1 MHKKPLQL
9 ITILGIALGLLFLT
23 SCSAT
28 QIRKKA
34 DHAYWRHKNYEKAT
48 KLYEKAAAKGDA
60 KSQEVLADC
69 YAAGKGVKQNFNN
82 ALKWYRKAAA
92 QGRPWSQYKIGIFYH
107 YGNGGVAQDDYEA
120 YKWFRKSADGGLTQG
135 QNRVA
140 LCLNNGCGVKKDLKE
155 AEKWWKKAAERDFKE
170 AQYRLGCFYEEN
182 GNNKEAIRW
191 FEECALRLT
200 FPEIGLP
207 FSEYEGKSYLK
218 LGYIYRYGTL
228 GKKIDLEKAK
238 EYYEMVVEYCED
250 SDVKKEARQDL
261 KNLNNYIE
269 TNAFN
274 IGNNY
279 YFGNFGYAK
288 DKTKAVKY
296 WKKSADN
303 GNAEAQ
309 YYLGFCYSKG
319 DGVQMNKQTAF
330 YWYQKASNNGNAAAQ
345 YNLGCC
351 YFNGDGCTQNKSIAK
366 QWWKAAADQGNPDAQ
381 EALRKV
387 KSRTIATGGIIA
399 GGVALIANAI
409 SNNKS
414 SNSSSTSS
422 SNSKNSNSST
432 SNSENVL
439 SKSGVVITRTEFYE
453 HNVLTAKN
461 DNTVLY
467 IRNDNKYDVFVEIEM
482 RVKGTWKECRIT
494 YDYRAATEPLNGSYA
509 DDRSSKIHLKANS
522 TRVVEVTSYSSRRPD
537 AIRITR
543 VF

>member
-1 MHKKPLQL
+1 MSKRLSS
-9 ITILGIALGLLFLT
+9 IATLLSLALSLLLLS

-28 QIRKKA
+28 YLRNR
-34 DHAYWRHKNYEKAT
+34 AYKVKNKEKSAR
-48 KLYEKAAAKGDA
+48 LLEKAAIKGDGSA
-60 KSQEVLADC
+60 QISLGDR
-69 YAAGKGVKQNFNN
+69 YSNGSGVKQSYSN
-82 ALKWYRKAAA
+82 AVKWYRKAAE
-92 QGRPWSQYKIGIFYH
+92 QGEKWGQYNLGLMYL
-107 YGNGGVAQDDYEA
+107 NGLGVSKDHSEA
-120 YKWFRKSADGGLTQG
+120 FKWFRKSAEQG
-135 QNRVA
+135 CVDAQYVVGA
-140 LCLNNGCGVKKDLKE
+140 LYEYGSGIKKDLEE
-155 AEKWWKKAAERDFKE
+155 AERWWRKAANAGHRKSQYYLGKLLEDSNKSE
-170 AQYRLGCFYEEN
+170 AKYWYEEAMDN
-182 GNNKEAIRW
+182 
-191 FEECALRLT
+191 
-200 FPEIGLP
+200 
-207 FSEYEGKSYLK
+207 SEYYFWEIPGRACLSLGEIYEKGRLNISIDLDKAKQYYDYVIENCVDSNVKEEAREKQQNLNKYIENNAYK
-218 LGYIYRYGTL
+218 LG
-228 GKKIDLEKAK
+228 
-238 EYYEMVVEYCED
+238 
-250 SDVKKEARQDL
+250 S
-261 KNLNNYIE
+261 
-269 TNAFN
+269 
-274 IGNNY
+274 NY
-279 YFGNFGYAK
+279 YFGNLGYVK
-288 DKTKAVKY
+288 DKIKAVKY
-296 WKKSADN
+296 WTKAANN

-309 YYLGFCYSKG
+309 YNLGICYSQG
-319 DGVQMNKQTAF
+319 DGVAMNKQTAF
-330 YWYQKASNNGNAAAQ
+330 YWYQKAANNGHSSAQ

-351 YFNGDGCTQNKSIAK
+351 YYDGKGCTQDRSKAR
-366 QWWKAAADQGNPDAQ
+366 QWWQKAANQGDPDAQ

-399 GGVALIANAI
+399 GGVTLIANAI